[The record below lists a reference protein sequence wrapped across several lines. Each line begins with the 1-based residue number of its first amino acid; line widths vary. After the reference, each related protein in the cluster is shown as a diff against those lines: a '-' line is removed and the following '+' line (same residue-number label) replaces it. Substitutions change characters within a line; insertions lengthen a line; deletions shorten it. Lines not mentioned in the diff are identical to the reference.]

1 MTEFN
6 SGAPEWQMDDAYGSF
21 ADPRW
26 TRGAERVRELIA
38 EIARLTK
45 DLSSDETLRLGL
57 EAYEEALTI
66 ESSMSAFAKCT
77 GAKDTTDASAMAAS
91 NFTAARSSRRSRQ
104 SPTTLLSGA

>member
-66 ESSMSAFAKCT
+66 ESSM
-77 GAKDTTDASAMAAS
+77 
-91 NFTAARSSRRSRQ
+91 
-104 SPTTLLSGA
+104 